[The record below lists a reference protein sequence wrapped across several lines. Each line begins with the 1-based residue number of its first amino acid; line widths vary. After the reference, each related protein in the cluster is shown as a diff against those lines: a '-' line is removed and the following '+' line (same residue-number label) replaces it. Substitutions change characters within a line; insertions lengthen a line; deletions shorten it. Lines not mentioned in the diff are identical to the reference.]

1 MPDMEGF
8 REASNFGFDQAQSV
22 ENFHVKGAANLSWGM
37 KDRLSRI
44 FNPKTGKAVLLA
56 FDHGLLWD
64 RLLVWNVS
72 T

>member
-37 KDRLSRI
+37 KDRLSCFI
-44 FNPKTGKAVLLA
+44 GF
-56 FDHGLLWD
+56 
-64 RLLVWNVS
+64 
-72 T
+72 

>member
-1 MPDMEGF
+1 MPDKEGF

-56 FDHGLLWD
+56 FDHGLLCD
-64 RLLVWNVS
+64 RLLVWNAS

>member
-56 FDHGLLWD
+56 LWD